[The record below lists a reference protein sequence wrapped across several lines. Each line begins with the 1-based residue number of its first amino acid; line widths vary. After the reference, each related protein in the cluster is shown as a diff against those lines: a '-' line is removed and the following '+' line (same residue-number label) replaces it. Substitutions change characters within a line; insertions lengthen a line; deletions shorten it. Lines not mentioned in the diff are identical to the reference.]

1 MRCNHFPFHPGI
13 KGVIVT
19 QHIVRRSDALLD
31 HLLEGLMSEQVG
43 AQPDALTQS
52 RKVEW
57 IGQQVEVEFRR
68 MLRVA

>member
-13 KGVIVT
+13 KVIVVT
-19 QHIVRRSDALLD
+19 QHIVRRSDALLY

-43 AQPDALTQS
+43 AQPDAFTHS
-52 RKVEW
+52 RKVER